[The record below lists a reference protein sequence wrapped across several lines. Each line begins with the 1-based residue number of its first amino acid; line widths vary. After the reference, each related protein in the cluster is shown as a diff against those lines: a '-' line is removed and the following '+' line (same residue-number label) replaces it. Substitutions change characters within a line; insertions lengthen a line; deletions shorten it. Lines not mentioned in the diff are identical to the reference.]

1 MSLELPPQTPK
12 ELYPVAYYRKELKKN
27 LAARG
32 VAPDLP
38 IKSINSL
45 NDNLWGWQRGKFY
58 IIAARPSIG
67 KSAFS
72 LQMAYDQAL
81 QGKRVLFLSLEMT
94 VVDMIERL
102 FCHACD
108 VSNSEV
114 LRGGFSKY
122 HDVFEDFYNKLES
135 MQLVLSDC
143 IGKETEEIES
153 MINKMT
159 IKPDVIIVDH
169 LNAIKSSGFN
179 TKMDID
185 AYVDYLRT
193 MTKKN
198 NLVTILCCQINRI
211 GQDDKD
217 KTPKL
222 HDLKGS
228 GNLEEAADIVIL
240 LHWPYKYKTAKD
252 TKVKRSDFMA
262 IVAKN
267 RNGPTGF
274 INLSVNPETYTYKD
288 RYVPEA
294 EVAKTAQQIVVK
306 QEDIHWQD

>member
-1 MSLELPPQTPK
+1 MTLETLIQPPK
-12 ELYPVAYYRKELKKN
+12 ELQPISYYRAELKRN

-32 VAPDLP
+32 NAPDMP
-38 IKSINSL
+38 INSIPEL
-45 NDNLWGWQRGKFY
+45 NDKLWGWQRGKFY

-81 QGKRVLFLSLEMT
+81 QGRRVLFLSLEMT

-102 FCHACD
+102 FCHACQ
-108 VSNSEV
+108 VNNTEI
-114 LRGGFSKY
+114 LRGGFNKHSQS
-122 HDVFEDFYNKLES
+122 FEDFYNKLES
-135 MQLVLSDC
+135 LQLVLSDC

-153 MINKMT
+153 MIAKMS

-179 TKMDID
+179 TKLDID

-198 NLVTILCCQINRI
+198 NLVTILCCQINRV

-240 LHWPYKYKTAKD
+240 LHWPFKYRTAKD
-252 TKVKRSDFMA
+252 TKIRSTDFMA
-262 IVAKN
+262 IVGKN
-267 RNGPTGF
+267 RNGPTGY
-274 INLSVNPETYTYKD
+274 IKLSVSPETYTYKD
-288 RYVPEA
+288 AYLPEP
-294 EVAKTAQQIVVK
+294 ETIVSKITVS
-306 QEDIHWQD
+306 QEDIAWE

>member
-1 MSLELPPQTPK
+1 MTVELPVQTPK
-12 ELYPVAYYRKELKKN
+12 ELHPLSSYRKQIKKN
-27 LAARG
+27 LSARG
-32 VAPDLP
+32 NAPELP
-38 IKSINSL
+38 ILSIPEL
-45 NDNLWGWQRGKFY
+45 NDKLWGFQRGKFY

-72 LQMAYDQAL
+72 LQIAYDQAL

-94 VVDMIERL
+94 IEDMVERL
-102 FCHACD
+102 FCHACN
-108 VSNSEV
+108 VNNTEV

-122 HDVFEDFYNKLES
+122 EQAFEDFYNKLES
-135 MQLVLSDC
+135 LQFVLSDC
-143 IGKETEEIES
+143 IGKETEEIEA
-153 MINKMT
+153 MIAKMS
-159 IKPDVIIVDH
+159 IKPDVIVVDH

-179 TKMDID
+179 TKLDID

-240 LHWPYKYKTAKD
+240 LHWPFKYKTAKD
-252 TKVKRSDFMA
+252 TKIRRSDFMA
-262 IVAKN
+262 IVGKN
-267 RNGPTGF
+267 RNGPTGY
-274 INLSVNPETYTYKD
+274 IKLSVNPETYTYKD
-288 RYVPEA
+288 AYLPEP
-294 EVAKTAQQIVVK
+294 ETVVKKHTVK
-306 QEDIHWQD
+306 QEDIAWEE